1 MYKVIKS
8 VIESKRYELAEMLT
22 KIDTFWVQGDIT
34 EEERNE
40 LVALARENALPENSY
55 AGQQER
61 IDALYT
67 AFSETRKELEALT
80 ARVKA
85 LESDGTTDDETDD
98 STEETT
104 DEYPEYVAPTGAHD
118 AYYAGDKVTYNEVRY
133 ICIAPDGAAVVWNP
147 DVMPSY
153 WQEVT
158 EEQSTIE

>member
-22 KIDTFWVQGDIT
+22 KIDTFWVQGSIT
-34 EEERNE
+34 EEEHNE

-61 IDALYT
+61 MDAMY
-67 AFSETRKELEALT
+67 KELEALKS
-80 ARVKA
+80 RVKV
-85 LESDGTTDDETDD
+85 LENAGA
-98 STEETT
+98 EEQPEEPEEDIT

-118 AYYAGDKVTYNEVRY
+118 AYYAGDKVTYNGVKY
-133 ICIAPDGAAVVWNP
+133 ICIAPEGAAVVWNP

-153 WQEVT
+153 WQEV
-158 EEQSTIE
+158 IE

>member
-22 KIDTFWVQGDIT
+22 KIDTFWVQGSIT
-34 EEERNE
+34 EEEHNE

-61 IDALYT
+61 IDALYKELT
-67 AFSETRKELEALT
+67 ETRKELEALT
-80 ARVKA
+80 ARVKI
-85 LESDGTTDDETDD
+85 LEPDGTTEDET
-98 STEETT
+98 EEDIT
-104 DEYPEYVAPTGAHD
+104 DEYPEYIAPTGAHD
-118 AYYAGDKVTYNEVRY
+118 AYYAGDKVTYNGVKY
-133 ICIAPDGAAVVWNP
+133 ICIAPEGVAVVWNP

-158 EEQSTIE
+158 EENSAIE

>member
-22 KIDTFWVQGDIT
+22 KIDTFWVQGSIT

-40 LVALARENALPENSY
+40 LVALAREKALPENSY

-61 IDALYT
+61 MDALYKELT
-67 AFSETRKELEALT
+67 ETRKELEALT
-80 ARVKA
+80 VRVKI
-85 LESDGTTDDETDD
+85 LESAG
-98 STEETT
+98 SEELPEEPEEDIP

-118 AYYAGDKVTYNEVRY
+118 AYYAGDKVTYNGVKY
-133 ICIAPDGAAVVWNP
+133 ICVAPKGAAVVWNP

-158 EEQSTIE
+158 EENSATE

>member
-22 KIDTFWVQGDIT
+22 KIDTFWVQGSIT

-61 IDALYT
+61 IDTLCKELT
-67 AFSETRKELEALT
+67 ETRKELEALT

-85 LESDGTTDDETDD
+85 LEPDGTTEGETED
-98 STEETT
+98 STEETMN
-104 DEYPEYVAPTGAHD
+104 EYPEYVAPTGAHD
-118 AYYAGDKVTYNEVRY
+118 AYHAGDKVTYNGVKY
-133 ICIAPDGAAVVWNP
+133 ICIAPEGAAVVWNP

-153 WQEVT
+153 WQEV
-158 EEQSTIE
+158 IE

>member
-22 KIDTFWVQGDIT
+22 KIDTFWVQGSIT

-55 AGQQER
+55 ASLQEQ
-61 IDALYT
+61 IDTLYQNMAEMAKEILALKN
-67 AFSETRKELEALT
+67 AGS
-80 ARVKA
+80 
-85 LESDGTTDDETDD
+85 ESDSE
-98 STEETT
+98 TEETA

-118 AYYAGDKVTYNEVRY
+118 AYYAGDKVTYNGVKY
-133 ICIAPDGAAVVWNP
+133 ICIAPEGAAVVWNP

-158 EEQSTIE
+158 EEDSATE